1 MFHIQSLQVVTNPL
15 DDFVFFVLVVLEDSF
30 FFVSISRILSS
41 GM

>member
-1 MFHIQSLQVVTNPL
+1 MFHIQSLQIVTNPL

-30 FFVSISRILSS
+30 FVSISRILSS